1 MKHRSILIVEDNL
14 TFGQTLAQ
22 ALLLEGRDQF
32 QVAVC
37 GSAEEARQMFNTS
50 PYDLLICD
58 FRLPGEDGLSLIT
71 RLKEKHPEIDAV
83 LMTGVGSSEL
93 ELKAGEVA
101 EGYLAKPFDMLDLML
116 MVEKVVRIENT
127 QPSSAAEPRRSQYR
141 VLLLED
147 DNGLRNIYS
156 RALSKNEAFQVD
168 PAATLA
174 EARALLDQQEYDLL
188 ISDIRIGRERATD
201 LLEEYREKFSRRNTK
216 VVMCSAFGQYRDLP
230 TGVDQFVEKPISL
243 NDLVRLVSE
252 LVSKSERTDDV
263 RKTSDEG

>member
-14 TFGQTLAQ
+14 IFGQTLAQ
-22 ALLLEGRDQF
+22 ALRLEGRDQV

-37 GSAEEARQMFNTS
+37 GSAEEARQMFTAS

-71 RLKEKHPEIDAV
+71 SLKEKHPEIDAV
-83 LMTGVGSSEL
+83 LMTGVGNPEL
-93 ELKAGEVA
+93 ETKAGEVA

-116 MVEKVVRIENT
+116 MVEQVVRPENAS
-127 QPSSAAEPRRSQYR
+127 PLPAAAHQSRQYR

-147 DNGLRNIYS
+147 DDGLRNIYT
-156 RALSKNEAFQVD
+156 RALCKNEAFQVD
-168 PAATLA
+168 AAATLA
-174 EARALLDQQEYDLL
+174 EARTLLDRQEYDLL

-201 LLEEYREKFSRRNTK
+201 ILDEYRDKFSRRNTK

-252 LVSKSERTDDV
+252 LVSKGERTDD
-263 RKTSDEG
+263 